1 MSLNSI
7 KLVLVN
13 QTVTN
18 ETGKYFHARFVEILT
33 ISRAFR
39 RVKFLVSRVYEYTI
53 RLPFNIIGDKNA
65 YNRGFFQH
73 IIGCFSLPA
82 LHKSQHAY
90 FF

>member
-53 RLPFNIIGDKNA
+53 RLPFNIIGDKQ
-65 YNRGFFQH
+65 RLQ
-73 IIGCFSLPA
+73 S
-82 LHKSQHAY
+82 
-90 FF
+90 